1 MGVDLR
7 TEVLELLLH
16 LLLAEHGGLP
26 LAFVDEEVDGGGCC
40 GEDEKDGVLDVEQV
54 VGDALG
60 FGRQDIV
67 GAGEVLVDID
77 VETRAE
83 GHEHDEH
90 EEGEQEEADLA
101 AMEHAGEE
109 QVVEDGPADQHGKD
123 GGGGVAESFSP
134 SEGSDEEKHHGEVD
148 EQPDNNLVVLSD
160 ERQDA
165 VAGGGL
171 FGLHRVGFD
180 ACKDRCSG

>member
-16 LLLAEHGGLP
+16 LLFAEHGSLP
-26 LAFVDEEVDGGGCC
+26 LAFVDEEVDGGGCG
-40 GEDEKDGVLDVEQV
+40 GEDEQDGVLDVEQI

-60 FGRQDIV
+60 VGLQDVV
-67 GAGEVLVDID
+67 GTGEMLVDID

-83 GHEHDEH
+83 GHKHEQH
-90 EEGEQEEADLA
+90 EEGEQEETDLA

-109 QVVEDGPADQHGKD
+109 QVVEDCPADEHGED
-123 GGGGVAESFSP
+123 GGGGVAESFGP

-148 EQPDNNLVVLSD
+148 EQPDDNLVVLSE

-180 ACKDRCSG
+180 ACKDRRSG